1 MTTAYTPGVIKQF
14 RRTSWRFEQTFQTP
28 LDDLQGFVATIVTAY
43 RPLADATLTSD
54 QVVFDADQLKNLV
67 GQDASST
74 LFQRDAS
81 IFSTNPEEVPALLV
95 SAFSD
100 WIDFLFVPRPK
111 PFVIY
116 ADHDEWVTFYGNTKS
131 NLNRIVLPLKS
142 AGYKLITD
150 WRRKL

>member
-1 MTTAYTPGVIKQF
+1 
-14 RRTSWRFEQTFQTP
+14 
-28 LDDLQGFVATIVTAY
+28 
-43 RPLADATLTSD
+43 
-54 QVVFDADQLKNLV
+54 V

-100 WIDFLFVPRPK
+100 WSDFLFVPRPK

-116 ADHDEWVTFYGNTKS
+116 ADHDEWVTF
-131 NLNRIVLPLKS
+131 
-142 AGYKLITD
+142 
-150 WRRKL
+150 